1 MGSKRPTR
9 SAATNRPRSSTGTSL
24 RTKILRRRP
33 TTTQRTRGGCV
44 DSPKAENIKK
54 RQSETRTDDPDSEP
68 ADVKNNGKNV
78 EATTSAA
85 MEDGK
90 PVEEDPTKVPEPEST
105 KVGSGA
111 KNAEAE
117 GESPEDPRSTNPA
130 EGRDPPVAG
139 TSRSWSSKIF
149 EAWKAI
155 EDSSHYIASWH
166 APLQH
171 SSDFLRQVARYAPA
185 TGLQQGCPAAF
196 IWLSWACDKVSVFL
210 AEAATT
216 VQGASALGR
225 MVGRCTSVIGNKL
238 KAEPGEEPEPDKKDG
253 TAKVLITSCD
263 QLEEVLKFWEAGAR
277 VQLDIGPDVSAVLA
291 NLLYEILRQREPAAL
306 DLIKNGPNM
315 MAKRSQA

>member
-1 MGSKRPTR
+1 MAVNCSVQKKKKIN
-9 SAATNRPRSSTGTSL
+9 SIASTIFFFCS
-24 RTKILRRRP
+24 
-33 TTTQRTRGGCV
+33 
-44 DSPKAENIKK
+44 
-54 RQSETRTDDPDSEP
+54 
-68 ADVKNNGKNV
+68 
-78 EATTSAA
+78 
-85 MEDGK
+85 
-90 PVEEDPTKVPEPEST
+90 
-105 KVGSGA
+105 
-111 KNAEAE
+111 
-117 GESPEDPRSTNPA
+117 
-130 EGRDPPVAG
+130 G

-263 QLEEVLKFWEAGAR
+263 QVT
-277 VQLDIGPDVSAVLA
+277 
-291 NLLYEILRQREPAAL
+291 LR
-306 DLIKNGPNM
+306 
-315 MAKRSQA
+315 SCSWVTCS

>member
-85 MEDGK
+85 KEDGK

-139 TSRSWSSKIF
+139 TVLSFPTRFCQS
-149 EAWKAI
+149 
-155 EDSSHYIASWH
+155 IA
-166 APLQH
+166 
-171 SSDFLRQVARYAPA
+171 R
-185 TGLQQGCPAAF
+185 
-196 IWLSWACDKVSVFL
+196 I
-210 AEAATT
+210 
-216 VQGASALGR
+216 
-225 MVGRCTSVIGNKL
+225 
-238 KAEPGEEPEPDKKDG
+238 
-253 TAKVLITSCD
+253 
-263 QLEEVLKFWEAGAR
+263 
-277 VQLDIGPDVSAVLA
+277 
-291 NLLYEILRQREPAAL
+291 
-306 DLIKNGPNM
+306 
-315 MAKRSQA
+315 